1 MSPADIH
8 QLVSQGIWTILIA
21 AGPVLIAA
29 LAVGLGI
36 ALFQAL
42 TSVQDMT
49 LTFVPKVAIIMIVL
63 VLSLP
68 FIYTTLTNLSDEV
81 FGLIISDGF

>member
-1 MSPADIH
+1 MGPGDVH
-8 QLVSQGIWTILIA
+8 QLVTDTIWA
-21 AGPVLIAA
+21 VLISSGPTLVAA

-49 LTFVPKVAIIMIVL
+49 LTFVPKVAIILIVL
-63 VLSLP
+63 GLSLP
-68 FIYTTLTNLSDEV
+68 LIYSTLTGLSDEI
-81 FGLIISDGF
+81 FELIMSDGA

>member
-8 QLVSQGIWTILIA
+8 QLVTQAIWTILIA
-21 AGPVLIAA
+21 SGPVLVSA
-29 LAVGLGI
+29 LAVGLAI

-49 LTFVPKVAIIMIVL
+49 LTFVPKVAVIMIVL
-63 VLSLP
+63 GLSLP
-68 FIYTTLTNLSDEV
+68 FIYTTLTNLSDEI